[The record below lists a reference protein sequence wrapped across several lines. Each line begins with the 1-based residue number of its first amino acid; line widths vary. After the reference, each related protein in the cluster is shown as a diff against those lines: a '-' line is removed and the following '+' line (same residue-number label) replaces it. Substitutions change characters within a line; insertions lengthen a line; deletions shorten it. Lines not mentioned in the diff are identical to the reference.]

1 MALFGGGK
9 RGRQIIGLGERELV
23 SHSRSR
29 LSHPHFQSPPVEY
42 ASGRIVDKMRPGNSQ
57 PIIFSLL
64 LSLVAA
70 HPFPRDEVA
79 AAAIDNIA
87 GNKFDYT
94 TTWTETRTYTSTIS
108 SALGASTAVGGSGE
122 PCKPVEG
129 TGQIA
134 CGPICC
140 TNWQYCAHDGQCLP
154 NPGAPSFTQYTT
166 VGVVTTQYSAPYRV
180 TSGSTI
186 VQTPPPTTTGTA
198 ASETSSPTTSAT
210 PEPVASTGGQL
221 SGGAIAGIVVGTI
234 AGVILLLLLC
244 FCCIVRGLWD
254 VFAGIFGFG
263 KRRRDVERVE
273 ITEERYSRRGS
284 RHGSAYGGAAAAAR
298 PAHRTWFGG
307 GGGRPTSAAGR
318 NEKRHS
324 GSGLGWMAAGLG
336 AAALLL
342 GLRKDNRRKA
352 ASQRPPRSDFSSSY
366 YTDSY
371 TASNPSSQSSDRRTR
386 DTRRSR
392 QSRATRASRPSRH
405 SSRR

>member
-1 MALFGGGK
+1 
-9 RGRQIIGLGERELV
+9 
-23 SHSRSR
+23 
-29 LSHPHFQSPPVEY
+29 
-42 ASGRIVDKMRPGNSQ
+42 MRPGYSQ
-57 PIIFSLL
+57 PIIISLL
-64 LSLVAA
+64 FSLVAA

-79 AAAIDNIA
+79 AAAINNIA

-108 SALGASTAVGGSGE
+108 SSLGASTAVAGSGE
-122 PCKPVEG
+122 KCIPVEG

-154 NPGAPSFTQYTT
+154 NAGAPSYTQWTT

-186 VQTPPPTTTGTA
+186 VQTPAPTTGTA
-198 ASETSSPTTSAT
+198 ASETASPTTSAT
-210 PEPVASTGGQL
+210 PEPVASTSGQL

-263 KRRRDVERVE
+263 KRRRDTERVE
-273 ITEERYSRRGS
+273 ITEEHYSRRGS
-284 RHGSAYGGAAAAAR
+284 RHGSAYGAAAR
-298 PAHRTWFGG
+298 PVHRTWFGG
-307 GGGRPTSAAGR
+307 GGGRPTSAASR

-324 GSGLGWMAAGLG
+324 GGGGLGWMAAGLG

-342 GLRKDNRRKA
+342 GLRRDKRRKA
-352 ASQRPPRSDFSSSY
+352 SSQRPPRSDFSSSY

-371 TASNPSSQSSDRRTR
+371 SASSPSEFIPNR
-386 DTRRSR
+386 
-392 QSRATRASRPSRH
+392 
-405 SSRR
+405 